1 MDKRGNL
8 RVGVYVDSS
17 NVAMNG
23 GYGIHYDVLREFSCR
38 NEGVAMRLNAY
49 IAYDEEEGKK
59 NVEYRRKSKNF
70 HAVLRDYGYKVIVK
84 KVRRYYDDWGNVHT
98 KANADLDMA
107 VDTLMQ
113 SDRLDSVM
121 LVTGDGDF
129 IQVVRALQSRGC
141 RVEVLAFQNVSTDLR
156 TEADTFTSGYLVPD
170 LLPLENFDSDGK
182 KLVWGEV
189 GSRVRGVC
197 YSYHHEKGFGFM
209 RFMKDISG
217 GLWIMDSRR
226 NESPYVSVFLHHSQL
241 NSQVDFNEL
250 PSRDHIFEFTLA
262 NSERGLQAV
271 DVELV
276 YQY

>member
-1 MDKRGNL
+1 MDRRGNL
-8 RVGVYVDSS
+8 RVGVYIDAS
-17 NVAMNG
+17 NIAMNG

-38 NEGVAMRLNAY
+38 NGGVAMRLNSY
-49 IAYDEEEGKK
+49 IAYDEEQAKQ
-59 NVEYRRKSKNF
+59 NIEYRKKSKSF

-84 KVRRYYDDWGNVHT
+84 KVRRYYDERGNVHT

-107 VDTLMQ
+107 VDALMQ

-121 LVTGDGDF
+121 LITGDGDF

-170 LLPLENFDSDGK
+170 LLPLDNYNGEGK
-182 KLVWGEV
+182 KLPWGEE

-197 YSYHHEKGFGFM
+197 YSYHHEKGFGFL

-226 NESPYVSVFLHHSQL
+226 HESPYVSVFLHHSQL
-241 NSQVDFNEL
+241 DTKVDINEL
-250 PSRDHIFEFTLA
+250 PSRDHIFEFTLT
-262 NSERGLQAV
+262 NSDRGLQAV